1 MALPVNIEK
10 LIHGQAVEWERLEF
24 KKGWN
29 PEPVMHT
36 ICAFANDINNWG
48 GGYIIIGVDA
58 KNGRPVLPPEGLPAE
73 SIDSIQ
79 GKIVEV
85 CHKIQPNYLPLIQP
99 DVFMGKHIIVIWV
112 TAGDLRPYT
121 ALTTLGQK
129 AERAKY
135 IRSGSK
141 TIIARGGNE
150 RRLDELTARIPFDDR
165 INQNSSLENL
175 DLGLIQAYLK
185 QIKSELYEESKSIPF
200 ADLCRKMN
208 IARGP
213 DEFLRPVN
221 VGLMFFN
228 ENPEEFFDRA
238 RIEVVIH
245 KDDFGKEFSEK
256 KFIGPLNKQLK
267 DALDYIK
274 NNVLRYEVRKV
285 KYKAEAPNLFNY
297 PFPAIEE
304 SLSNAIYHKG
314 YDVASPIE
322 VQVFVDHITIL
333 SYPGSLPPVDQEALK
348 KRIVVARDYRNRR
361 IGDFLKDMELTE
373 GRGSGFP
380 IIYSSMEKNG
390 SPAPVFFT
398 DDTHTCFL
406 VTLYIHPAFLSKEL
420 PAELKAPANLKD
432 VNKIVDWVF
441 TNHGQDIIGETY
453 SNFTGETGRDIVRD
467 IDLEADNVDYL
478 IDTID
483 LEPVRDIVGD
493 IAGDI
498 DYRTIEYTQSI
509 LTSCLE
515 FKSREAV
522 FKSLGLVKN
531 SKNYNTYMA
540 PLIDLKWLAM
550 LKPEAPTSPKQRY
563 RTTLRGALV
572 LRFIERFIDDSSDSG
587 SGM

>member
-10 LIHGQAVEWERLEF
+10 LIHGQSVEWERLEF

-99 DVFMGKHIIVIWV
+99 DVFMDKHIIVIWV

-121 ALTTLGQK
+121 TLTTLGQK

-141 TIIARGGNE
+141 TIIARGANE
-150 RRLDELTARIPFDDR
+150 RRLDELTARVPFDDR
-165 INQNSSLENL
+165 INQNASVDDL

-185 QIKSELYEESKSIPF
+185 QVKSQLYEESKTITF
-200 ADLCRKMN
+200 AELCRKMN
-208 IARGP
+208 IVRGP

-228 ENPEEFFDRA
+228 ENPEQFFERA
-238 RIEVVIH
+238 SIEVVIH
-245 KDDFGKEFSEK
+245 KDDFGKEFNEK
-256 KFIGPLNKQLK
+256 KFVGPINKQLT
-267 DALDYIK
+267 DAFDYIK
-274 NNVLRYEVRKV
+274 NTVLKHEVRKV
-285 KYKAEAPNLFNY
+285 KYKPEAPHLYNY
-297 PFPAIEE
+297 PAAAIEE
-304 SLSNAIYHKG
+304 SLANAVYHKG
-314 YDVASPIE
+314 YDLNKPIE
-322 VQVFVDHITIL
+322 VQVFTNCITIL
-333 SYPGSLPPVDQEALK
+333 SFPGPLPPIDEAALK
-348 KRIVVARDYRNRR
+348 QRTVVARDYRNRR

-373 GRGSGFP
+373 GRGTGFP
-380 IIYSSMEKNG
+380 TIYRSLENNG
-390 SPAPVFFT
+390 SPEPVFFT
-398 DDTHTCFL
+398 DEAHTCFL

-420 PAELKAPANLKD
+420 PADLKAPANLKD

-453 SNFTGETGRDIVRD
+453 SNFTGETDRDIVRD

-498 DYRTIEYTQSI
+498 DDRILAYTQSI
-509 LTSCLE
+509 LSSCLE

-550 LKPEAPTSPKQRY
+550 LKPEAPTSPNQRY
-563 RTTLRGALV
+563 HTTLRGALV
-572 LRFIERFIDDSSDSG
+572 LRFIERFLDDSSDSG
-587 SGM
+587 SGI